1 MEIRHADAS
10 QRTNPLDTR
19 MNRPKIW
26 NAICLALVASTTTF
40 LFIRHRTLTELRNQ
54 NLSLCGQA
62 EQLQELH
69 AKNDRLNAQTQS
81 VALAKLSPE
90 EFRELLRLRG
100 EIGTLRNQLAEVTAT
115 SSLLNMDATR
125 QGERASNT
133 WSYVGADTPEAAL
146 ETLLWA
152 LNTTNFNQATGS
164 LHLEVGGLTLA
175 PRAQGLRDSVV
186 DYVRNE
192 MGRDWITNLQSLEV
206 ISAMP
211 AENEDVRLRLWE
223 TTRDGN
229 RYKVM
234 ADMRRVGN
242 EWKFLAEASVLEV
255 DRAGEVSRL
264 HLRFPFGPY
273 GQREQFQRERPPP
286 SP

>member
-1 MEIRHADAS
+1 MS
-10 QRTNPLDTR
+10 RT
-19 MNRPKIW
+19 KIW
-26 NAICLALVASTTTF
+26 NAICLVLVASTTTF
-40 LFIRHRTLTELRNQ
+40 LLIRHRTLSELRHQ
-54 NLSLCGQA
+54 SVSLRDQA
-62 EQLQELH
+62 EQLQNLRVE
-69 AKNDRLNAQTQS
+69 NDRLKTQTQT
-81 VALAKLSPE
+81 VAIARLSPE

-100 EIGTLRNQLAEVTAT
+100 EIGALRNQLAEVAASSNLLDVDTAT
-115 SSLLNMDATR
+115 QGDCAT
-125 QGERASNT
+125 NT
-133 WSYVGADTPEAAL
+133 WSYIGADTPEAAL

-152 LNTTNFNQATGS
+152 LNTTNFNQATGA
-164 LHLEVGGLTLA
+164 LHVEVGGLALA
-175 PRAQGLRDSVV
+175 PGAQGLRDSVV

-192 MGRDWITNLQSLEV
+192 MGRDWITNLQSLEI
-206 ISAMP
+206 ISAIP

-234 ADMRRVGN
+234 ADIRRVGN

-273 GQREQFQRERPPP
+273 GQREQFQREVPPP